1 MHDLAT
7 TSQEHDTDMAA
18 AEAAAQAE
26 AAAHCA
32 EPGHEYY
39 TCPRCQLDRPVAD
52 FLVGGEDGGQTLAHC
67 CRACLYEEEQQA
79 AMQQQVQQLLAAQV
93 VDMPDAALAL
103 AAQHAAAAAAEPGA
117 PAAVAYEAA
126 QVGLLYPHHHALHVQ
141 HTVAYSGVPAG
152 DEDGGGGDDVQQ
164 IKTCTKCKQQR
175 LLTDFPELK
184 GRKKGRAAQ
193 CRQAGRKVQ
202 RRRAQDAA
210 ELLG

>member
-1 MHDLAT
+1 MHGLAT

-79 AMQQQVQQLLAAQV
+79 AKELAAEF
-93 VDMPDAALAL
+93 DAIADESMPEILKL
-103 AAQHAAAAAAEPGA
+103 L
-117 PAAVAYEAA
+117 
-126 QVGLLYPHHHALHVQ
+126 GLDWFFGF
-141 HTVAYSGVPAG
+141 S
-152 DEDGGGGDDVQQ
+152 
-164 IKTCTKCKQQR
+164 TCTPGIHS
-175 LLTDFPELK
+175 LLVAST
-184 GRKKGRAAQ
+184 AAKF
-193 CRQAGRKVQ
+193 GISS
-202 RRRAQDAA
+202 
-210 ELLG
+210 